1 MLELE
6 PDSASSDH
14 IVPAFNAETSPCL
27 MAAESITLSGRAQPP
42 PQRHGRLALT
52 LVGELRVTA
61 PGRARLTPQRTV
73 LAAEAAA
80 ACLIG
85 TDGAEKV
92 NLAKGRPQHVRK
104 VELTVHA
111 LP

>member
-1 MLELE
+1 MCDPYLTYYAHTI
-6 PDSASSDH
+6 DK
-14 IVPAFNAETSPCL
+14 
-27 MAAESITLSGRAQPP
+27 
-42 PQRHGRLALT
+42 RLH
-52 LVGELRVTA
+52 LRVWA
-61 PGRARLTPQRTV
+61 FFIRTPV